1 MGCCRVSQHQK
12 SWSPIVAGGDVGFFY
27 EWNAEVKMELLS
39 HEILERKIIIRTT
52 HGICDTSDEL
62 LSSPLFKLVLKNAI
76 KELRRK
82 NSILLSVFGKT
93 VATQIKINDLIQ
105 TFIYLTKMK
114 GYLVPKIVKGSE
126 VFFKDKALFNEF
138 VEYLYNY
145 WRSFD
150 RFIVC
155 SSSKSA
161 IDKKPYR
168 TFNNTIEQLT
178 HLIRAVYRDIQENI
192 TSKHP
197 KVYRQVMAGAEVAA
211 IAVPMEISFQSKIL
225 KNINQIPVIR
235 QVLLYPPLIL
245 EPPMNKRTGRFELVQ
260 TNPLERISIKNDD
273 WLCYP
278 AKVGKLVILI
288 YFYKKFFE
296 LGFSLSNLFELAD
309 DSDLK
314 KKPDAVYFYGVEK
327 KDIARIGESSTIF
340 YDDKKNDMLVAA
352 VPNDDEFG
360 YFGYLKKMVL
370 TLHNIK
376 MMKRGK
382 FPFHGALV
390 QVTLK
395 GNKTRTILLIGD
407 TAAGKSETLEAFRLL
422 SEKYLQDLI
431 IVADDMGTINIDKK
445 GDIIGFGTEIGA
457 FLRLD
462 DLSPGYA
469 FGQIDRAIIM
479 SPNKVN
485 ARIVLPVTTFANVV
499 AGHKIDFILYANN
512 YEEIDDE
519 HPIIDKIS
527 SAENALH
534 IFREGMV
541 MSKGTTT
548 STGIVHSYFANIFG
562 PTQYR
567 DLHEKIALRYFQAFY
582 NNNIFVGQLRTRL
595 GLTGY
600 EQRGPEEAAK
610 KLLDIIQKS

>member
-1 MGCCRVSQHQK
+1 
-12 SWSPIVAGGDVGFFY
+12 VAGGDVGFFY

-39 HEILERKIIIRTT
+39 HEILERKIIIRITQD
-52 HGICDTSDEL
+52 ICDTSDEL

-114 GYLVPKIVKGSE
+114 GSLVPKIIKGSE

-211 IAVPMEISFQSKIL
+211 IAVPMEIPFQSKIL

-245 EPPMNKRTGRFELVQ
+245 EPPMNKRTGRFERVQ

-422 SEKYLQDLI
+422 SGKYLQDLI

-562 PTQYR
+562 PPQYH
-567 DLHEKIALRYFQAFY
+567 DLYEKLARKYFHAFY

-600 EQRGPEEAAK
+600 EQHGPEEAAK